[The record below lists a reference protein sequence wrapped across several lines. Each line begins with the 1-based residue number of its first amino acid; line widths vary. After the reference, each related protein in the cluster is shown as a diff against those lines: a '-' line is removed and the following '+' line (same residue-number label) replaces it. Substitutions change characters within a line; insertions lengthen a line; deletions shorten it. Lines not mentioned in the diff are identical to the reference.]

1 MSFVCPPSVLHKKVQ
16 STSQACVTAPV
27 AFTVSDRRGLSLGA
41 VLSHKSNSWS
51 IGPNT
56 QTREPL
62 LISRSPLDLSVFLSL
77 SRTHTHTQG
86 RPPGD
91 VLTSVRNHEQRGG
104 RTDVQGMCAWCVC
117 SVTLW
122 QDPWDPCNQAVHPP
136 AHQCLRASSHSPTP
150 CPTTD
155 FLLLQLL
162 VLPG

>member
-77 SRTHTHTQG
+77 SRTHTRTHKAGLQAMCSHPFAT
-86 RPPGD
+86 
-91 VLTSVRNHEQRGG
+91 TSSAEAEQTCRECVRGACAASRFG
-104 RTDVQGMCAWCVC
+104 RTRG
-117 SVTLW
+117 T
-122 QDPWDPCNQAVHPP
+122 
-136 AHQCLRASSHSPTP
+136 RAIRRCTRQPTSAFEPLPTP
-150 CPTTD
+150 QPHALRLTFCYCS
-155 FLLLQLL
+155 F
-162 VLPG
+162 